1 VAHDHHH
8 AHHHHHGHGHHH
20 HHHGSRA
27 LGWAFSLNALF
38 TLIEIAGA
46 WWTHS
51 AAVLSGAL
59 HDVGDCLVLAAA
71 WYFQRIAARGRD
83 ARYSFGYARY
93 GMLGGWGAALVLC
106 IGSIGMIGYTL
117 IHWTKRHEAEEP
129 LSTGIMAVAG
139 FGLVMNFFAMW
150 VLRGG
155 HSLNERGARLH
166 LIEDVLSWAAVL
178 VGGTIM
184 HFTAWTWL
192 DPLMSIAIAVFIL
205 INAVRVLREGT
216 AILMQGQPTGIDEKR
231 IERTLRALPDVVD
244 VHDQHAWTLDGHYTV
259 LTVHIVTSVGDPARI
274 RAVKEAAH
282 KALEGFGVQHATIEI
297 EQADESCS
305 LQHH

>member
-1 VAHDHHH
+1 M
-8 AHHHHHGHGHHH
+8 
-20 HHHGSRA
+20 HGSRA
-27 LGWAFSLNALF
+27 LGRAFALNALF
-38 TLIEIAGA
+38 TLIEIGGA

-59 HDVGDCLVLAAA
+59 HDVGDCLVLGAA

-106 IGSIGMIGYTL
+106 IGSLGMIVYTL
-117 IHWTKRHEAEEP
+117 IRNGDAEEP

-139 FGLVMNFFAMW
+139 FGLVMNFLAMW
-150 VLRGG
+150 VLREG

-178 VGGTIM
+178 VGGAVM
-184 HFTAWTWL
+184 YFTSWTWI
-192 DPLMSIAIAVFIL
+192 DPLISISIAVFIL
-205 INAVRVLREGT
+205 INAIKVLREGT
-216 AILMQGQPTGIDEKR
+216 AILMQGQPADIDVKR
-231 IERTLRALPDVVD
+231 IEQTLRALPDVID

-259 LTVHIVTSVGDPARI
+259 LTVHIVTAMEDPIRI
-274 RAVKEAAH
+274 RAVKDAAH
-282 KALEGFGVQHATIEI
+282 KALEGLGVQHATIEI